1 MVSSN
6 VSIHITP
13 YTYSIHESLV
23 ANAFPTHPQPQKR
36 NLEIPWKKVTPR
48 NCRQKLD
55 RSDRWSIKTTHHRGT
70 VVVPNLRNIAR
81 RWATWSFPASG
92 PCWWLIVLRHSV
104 PCWRKSPWKEV
115 DEWWSDKNDDFVE
128 MRKRFLIRSDLNNPL
143 FLGWTIIFYHSL
155 SSYKARWT
163 VNFINLKGKV
173 MRFVFSS

>member
-13 YTYSIHESLV
+13 YTYSIHGSLV
-23 ANAFPTHPQPQKR
+23 ANAFPTHPQPP
-36 NLEIPWKKVTPR
+36 ETAGWVTWQI
-48 NCRQKLD
+48 RQVIH
-55 RSDRWSIKTTHHRGT
+55 RTTHHRGT

-104 PCWRKSPWKEV
+104 PCWRKSPDRKEV
-115 DEWWSDKNDDFVE
+115 GEWWSDKNDDFVE